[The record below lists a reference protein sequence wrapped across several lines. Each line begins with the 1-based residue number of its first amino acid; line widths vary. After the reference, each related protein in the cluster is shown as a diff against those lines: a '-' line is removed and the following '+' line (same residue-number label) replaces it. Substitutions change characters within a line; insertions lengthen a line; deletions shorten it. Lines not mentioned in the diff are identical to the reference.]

1 MEYAG
6 PASKNQATILIV
18 EDHDALRDS
27 LRNWLTSIFQDCV
40 FLQARTGEE
49 ALELCHAH
57 LPEIVLMDIMLPEM
71 SGIDTT
77 RHIKGAVPDAQV
89 VMLSIYEDSAY
100 KTDAAA
106 AGAVAYISKR
116 KMGTEL
122 VPLVTKLLSEK
133 GSRPLN
139 EE

>member
-6 PASKNQATILIV
+6 TTSKNQATILIV
-18 EDHDALRDS
+18 EDHDALRNS

-40 FLQARTGEE
+40 FLQAKNGED
-49 ALELCHAH
+49 ALEQARIS
-57 LPEIVLMDIMLPEM
+57 LPAVVLMDIMLPAM
-71 SGIDTT
+71 NGIETT
-77 RHIKGAVPDAQV
+77 RRIKNAVPSAQV
-89 VMLSIYEDSAY
+89 IMLSIFEDAAY
-100 KTDAAA
+100 KNDAAD

-122 VPLVTKLLSEK
+122 IPTITELLTRRPYEPLK
-133 GSRPLN
+133 